1 MTTVVTAKHSRLQV
15 LTIMTALT
23 IFGIFIMLLLRE
35 PVSYQEGVEKEIT
48 YVRDSV
54 SAFEWEKLDDTTRR
68 RFSEYLYESGAF
80 EKIKEWLIPKAS
92 DSEFNKTFTGKW
104 NQQFV
109 QNVQVFVYQSIH
121 RLGLMEFWLLNL
133 APLMICLVIAGY
145 NRHRVNLYGI
155 GGASANSVRLYLKV
169 LWFAGVGVLLY
180 TITPN
185 VVGEYALYTPAFML
199 LVLALAAKG
208 IIESFHKG

>member
-1 MTTVVTAKHSRLQV
+1 
-15 LTIMTALT
+15 
-23 IFGIFIMLLLRE
+23 MLLLRD
-35 PVSYQEGVEKEIT
+35 PVMYQAGVEKEIT
-48 YVRDSV
+48 YVRDSL
-54 SAFEWEKLDDTTRR
+54 SEFEWEKLNDTTRR
-68 RFSEYLYESGAF
+68 RFSKYLYESGAF
-80 EKIKEWLIPKAS
+80 EKIKEWLIPKVS
-92 DSEFNKTFTGKW
+92 DSEFNKTFSSKW
-104 NQQFV
+104 NKQFV
-109 QNVQVFVYQSIH
+109 QNIQVFIYQSVH

-145 NRHRVNLYGI
+145 NRYRVNLYGI

-185 VVGEYALYTPAFML
+185 VVGAYALYTPAAML